1 MSRPL
6 AVCDLAGDEAVGEKD
21 GLVLFLLAPCELMT
35 TQGVVFWELAQG
47 MDKEAIRRLKYPVTK
62 DVENTSA
69 SVSLRCSHGTRTF
82 CARLRQIKQG
92 KADAMACVDRLA
104 KIQKF

>member
-1 MSRPL
+1 MSGPL

-47 MDKEAIRRLKYPVTK
+47 MDKEAIRRLNYPVTK
-62 DVENTSA
+62 DVEKYLCFCVLEMFALNPDLLCRTAADSA
-69 SVSLRCSHGTRTF
+69 RKSRCNGM
-82 CARLRQIKQG
+82 C
-92 KADAMACVDRLA
+92 
-104 KIQKF
+104 